1 MIHNPQNTNAKVLH
15 HVGLVVDGNRRFAK
29 RLMLKPYMGHEW
41 GAKKIREFLRWCQEL
56 SIKEV
61 TLFTFSVENFNRPKG
76 EFDYLMDLFEREFKK
91 ISNDA
96 EIYENKIRIKFIGRI
111 FMFPE
116 KVQLA
121 MRELEEKTKNHD
133 QFFVNFAMA
142 YGGRAEI
149 VDAAKRIAEKIESGE
164 LKVGEI
170 DEKTFREHLY
180 LDSDPDL
187 IIRTSESR
195 LSGFLLWQSSYSELI
210 FLTDVMWPEFT
221 KEHFITCINE
231 YKKRKRRFGK

>member
-1 MIHNPQNTNAKVLH
+1 MIQDPQSTNAKLLH
-15 HVGLVVDGNRRFAK
+15 HVGLVLDGNRRFAK
-29 RLMLKPYMGHEW
+29 KLMLKPYMGHEW
-41 GAKKIREFLRWCQEL
+41 GAKKIREFLRWCREL
-56 SIKEV
+56 SIREV
-61 TLFTFSVENFNRPKG
+61 TLFTFSVENFDRPKE

-91 ISNDA
+91 ISNDP
-96 EIYENKIRIKFIGRI
+96 EIYENKIRIRFIGRI

-116 KVQLA
+116 KVQVA
-121 MRELEEKTKNHD
+121 MKDLEEKTKNHD

-187 IIRTSESR
+187 VIRTSESR

-221 KEHFITCINE
+221 KEHFISCINE
-231 YKKRKRRFGK
+231 YKKRQRRFGE